1 MDGGRQQDRWK
12 YRSWDRGLFQG
23 DVYEGITDKS
33 VAALDNSVVNCV
45 LHPVSPN
52 EEGGVARFSRN
63 NGISSELVYSKQ
75 FVGFNRKKVWEII
88 FVLEEQCKFLKL
100 R

>member
-23 DVYEGITDKS
+23 DVYERITDKG

-63 NGISSELVYSKQ
+63 NGFRVNWCIRSNSWDLIE
-75 FVGFNRKKVWEII
+75 RKFGK
-88 FVLEEQCKFLKL
+88 
-100 R
+100 